1 MTRKLFFFLDQY
13 DFCVLEHKQ
22 LLLSPYYSL
31 NAVVV
36 PVQIRS
42 MLSYVRSKICKGF
55 FLLTLQWKKT
65 TVFIHETI
73 CN

>member
-1 MTRKLFFFLDQY
+1 MKLFFFLDQY

-22 LLLSPYYSL
+22 LFLSPYYPL
-31 NAVVV
+31 NVVVV
-36 PVQIRS
+36 PVYTHS
-42 MLSYVRSKICKGF
+42 LLSYVCSKICKGFF

-65 TVFIHETI
+65 TVFVHEKI